1 MNTQAKKPFEAPGKD
16 KGKSQARLFQLLLVL
31 ALIIIAGLIIWLF
44 VTKTDLNN
52 LVVEKEVQR
61 VELRAELDSLLIEH
75 ELVKIEY
82 GELADSL
89 TVRDSIIQANAE
101 EIKKLLDTQWEYYKV
116 KKKLARL
123 QKISQNYVRQ
133 MDSLYRV
140 NEALALEN
148 EEIRQDLGQVRREK
162 EAIERD
168 REALTEKVQVASIFQ
183 TYNII
188 ADGIRARSGGKEKI
202 TDKAKRVDKVKVC
215 FTIGKNDIIS
225 SGERSVYV
233 RIAKPDEEVLSKD
246 RTDTFTFEYQGEDI
260 QYSIKKDINYQN
272 TPIDLC
278 TYWYKRY
285 EGQPMMIGTYH
296 VDIFIDEHVVGH
308 TTFQLR

>member
-1 MNTQAKKPFEAPGKD
+1 MNTPANKPTETPRTD
-16 KGKSQARLFQLLLVL
+16 KGKNKARVFQLLLVA
-31 ALIIIAGLIIWLF
+31 ALVIIAGLIIWLF
-44 VTKTDLNN
+44 MTMTNLNDL
-52 LVVEKEVQR
+52 VAEKEMQKK
-61 VELRAELDSLLIEH
+61 ELAAELDSLLVEH
-75 ELVKIEY
+75 EQVKVEY
-82 GELADSL
+82 GALADSL
-89 TVRDSIIQANAE
+89 VVRDSIIQANAE
-101 EIKKLLDTQWEYYKV
+101 EIRKLLDTQWEYYKV

-123 QKISQNYVRQ
+123 QEISQGYVRQ

-140 NEALALEN
+140 NEALAMEN

-168 REALTEKVQVASIFQ
+168 REALSEKVEMASVFQ

-188 ADGIRARSGGKEKI
+188 ADGIRARGSKEKI

-215 FTIGKNDIIS
+215 FTIGKNDIIPP
-225 SGERSVYV
+225 GERDVYV
-233 RIAKPDEEVLSKD
+233 RIAKPDEEVMTPD
-246 RTDTFTFEYQGEDI
+246 RTNTYTFEYQGEEI
-260 QYSIKKDINYQN
+260 QYSIKRDINYQN

-285 EGQPMMIGTYH
+285 ENQPMMIGTYH
-296 VDIFIDEHVVGH
+296 VDIFIDGHVVGH